1 MFSRLKSLRSV
12 ALLAASLLCA
22 VGAAGS
28 ASADMGDFLGN
39 WVNQDLDTSG
49 ITHVVI
55 TPIGPARVSI
65 HVFGQCHPTDCD
77 WGVVEGHSYF
87 SGVSSG
93 DVIMVTGTFNAG
105 FARKFLI
112 FRRARGERLEF
123 EALTEF
129 RDNSGRQDYDMNGK
143 LVRM

>member
-1 MFSRLKSLRSV
+1 MFSNSLRKSV
-12 ALLAASLLCA
+12 LFAVSLMGAL
-22 VGAAGS
+22 GIAGS

-55 TPIGPARVSI
+55 STIGGERVSI

-77 WGVVEGHSYF
+77 WGSVEGHNYF
-87 SGVSSG
+87 SGVGSG
-93 DVIMVTGTFNAG
+93 DVIMITGTFNTG

-112 FRRARGERLEF
+112 FRRSRDGRLQF

-129 RDNSGRQDYDMNGK
+129 RDASGRRDYDMNGR